1 MRFAPQIHV
10 DTVHSATPYLVPLNR
25 ACLPPCCAL
34 CVQVDGSK
42 AAPGT
47 GILPTLAISN
57 PTLQRLLSHLTIIT
71 EAGVLLA
78 TRRADTYG

>member
-1 MRFAPQIHV
+1 M
-10 DTVHSATPYLVPLNR
+10 HSTTPYIVPPNR

-34 CVQVDGSK
+34 CVHDDGSK

-57 PTLQRLLSHLTIIT
+57 PTLQRPLPHLTIIT

-78 TRRADTYG
+78 TPCTDTYDCT